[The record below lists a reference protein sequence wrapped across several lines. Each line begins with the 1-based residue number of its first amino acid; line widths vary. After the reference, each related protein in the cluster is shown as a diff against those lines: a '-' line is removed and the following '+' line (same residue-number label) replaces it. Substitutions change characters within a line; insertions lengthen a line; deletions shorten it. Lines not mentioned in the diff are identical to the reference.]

1 MEDGGAGYDASEDN
15 ERAADDEED
24 SERSEEEQ
32 DDADSGPDAC
42 AARSRPG
49 YRGSATLLGRRKSE
63 ELNLADLRG
72 LGLHTEQP
80 EGPSKRGKP
89 FVGGWGLRRQRR
101 FSLPITIGRS
111 LLEEDNGEDDG
122 LRDKRFDDMM
132 KDMISSR
139 GVASLELLQSSGSQG
154 ALGGE
159 AASQHASRDDNM
171 ESARRSS
178 ASTSSWS
185 SSRANSQ
192 AGRDPAG
199 RFVSF
204 HESHAQDDTAAHR
217 ATPQAAGRTPQKM
230 RRRSCGDALGSIPQ
244 ELLLPYYQQHQPI
257 ARGPGRP
264 GLDVETVQ
272 KAMNDV
278 HIEESENSSSS
289 SQESSGEG
297 CSDDVAQRRHT
308 DKEPPSSG
316 SSDEAAKA
324 QLAELYCQA
333 LQNGDVAVPPALMSE
348 GDILV
353 VPLQSV
359 TW

>member
-1 MEDGGAGYDASEDN
+1 MEDSCAGDDAFEDN
-15 ERAADDEED
+15 EGVAD
-24 SERSEEEQ
+24 EEQ
-32 DDADSGPDAC
+32 DSESEAGHDDEDSAADAS
-42 AARSRPG
+42 AAPSRPG

-63 ELNLADLRG
+63 ELNLADLK
-72 LGLHTEQP
+72 GLHAEQ
-80 EGPSKRGKP
+80 EVPSKRGKP

-132 KDMISSR
+132 KHMISSS
-139 GVASLELLQSSGSQG
+139 GAASLELLQNFSSQG
-154 ALGGE
+154 AAGGE
-159 AASQHASRDDNM
+159 PASEHASHGENM
-171 ESARRSS
+171 ASACR
-178 ASTSSWS
+178 S
-185 SSRANSQ
+185 SSRMPSSYANQ
-192 AGRDPAG
+192 ASGMPGRDPAG

-204 HESHAQDDTAAHR
+204 HESHAQDDTAVPR
-217 ATPQAAGRTPQKM
+217 AAPKAAGRTPQKM

-244 ELLLPYYQQHQPI
+244 EFLLQYHHQHQPI

-264 GLDVETVQ
+264 GMDVETVQ
-272 KAMNDV
+272 KAMSDI
-278 HIEESENSSSS
+278 HLEESEHSES
-289 SQESSGEG
+289 SQGSSCDSCGERAARPP
-297 CSDDVAQRRHT
+297 DQ
-308 DKEPPSSG
+308 EPSSSG

-333 LQNGDVAVPPALMSE
+333 LQNGDIAVPPALMPE

-353 VPLQSV
+353 VPLPSV